1 MASCSVCC
9 DSLNRST
16 RKPVQCGYC
25 DLVACRVCTGRYLMD
40 TALDPHCMGC
50 RKPWNREFLDLNM
63 TKVFVN
69 GPLKAHHSE
78 ILFEREKCLLPAA
91 QIELRRIDRVREIY
105 KLLENGGEERT
116 RGVLLRELDGI
127 QGARRTATPVPV
139 KAMQCRKCPTTE
151 CRGFLSDWNCSLCNL
166 KTCSKCGE
174 TQGDEHVCESGAVET
189 FTLLK
194 NDTKGCPGCG
204 EMIFK
209 ISGCSQM
216 WCPSCH
222 TAFDWNTLQ
231 IETGRIHNP
240 HYYDF
245 HRKAGTLQREPGDVP
260 CGGRM
265 TIREVMNKFGADEF
279 FMDFHRAARQFE
291 AFDLDGRY
299 RLVPINTLPL
309 RIRYLRGELSEE
321 KFKRFLE
328 QEDKAYKKTAEIR
341 AVIQMFVDTVDGILR
356 DGDNPMYMLTTLR
369 DYFNETMR
377 VIAKRYNSTAA
388 PQIIGSGTIT
398 YKM

>member
-25 DLVACRVCTGRYLMD
+25 DLAVCRACTGRYLLD

-69 GPLKAHHSE
+69 GLLKAHHSE

-91 QIELRRIDRVREIY
+91 QLELERIDRVREIY

-116 RGVLLRELDGI
+116 RGVLLRELDDI
-127 QGARRTATPVPV
+127 QGARRTAAPVPV

-151 CRGFLSDWNCSLCNL
+151 CRGFLSDWKCSLCNL
-166 KTCSKCGE
+166 KTCNKCGE

-279 FMDFHRAARQFE
+279 FMDFHRAARHFE

-377 VIAKRYNSTAA
+377 VIAKRYNSTA
-388 PQIIGSGTIT
+388 PKIIGSGTIT